1 MNNMITR
8 PNYFSGEALLTN
20 DFKAEQE
27 FHLSLLRYNNASLRT
42 HGIAR
47 GLEVYWEQDSN
58 QVKIDQGMAIDR
70 LGREIILTQ
79 ERIIKL
85 DNIGGLDPW
94 FLTINYH
101 EVYADLTEE
110 PGSGIK
116 GYKRIVQE
124 PQIDI
129 VQIPKESG
137 LNILLAV
144 ISFNADDKV
153 NEISYRSGNFQ
164 RKYVGS
170 ILGEV
175 KFVTEGTGVTEG
187 NIDTQRPVLSLF
199 EEKQADIQFSSIVAK
214 KETTNDDNYLE
225 VNAARTQFMS
235 TTSSRGNLG
244 IGIDQPFANLQIDAI
259 TFKGK
264 GTLSSIDQQVTL
276 NGKMS
281 PFLAV
286 NDLVISDPQVQSG
299 PKQTRKV
306 CKIISHDNVS
316 GVSVFTIDKAFNPP
330 LNNASFTYI
339 RSRLAAFSSPYNGD
353 VLEVNLDGSIG
364 LGGKSL
370 NHAGADNTG
379 RNALYISVDRKVGI
393 GLTDGEPQV
402 ELDVKGEINADALTV
417 AGNVISEGVV
427 KAKSFEGNG
436 ELLKNLPILSYW
448 TKETVGNQASKL
460 HYVEGNVGI
469 QMTNPPGSLSVGGG
483 KSIVGKGFVSTGP
496 KRTPGTGSA
505 DAKPDNTLIGN
516 QTQFTKE
523 VSIGD
528 TITIGNII
536 PQPVK
541 ITEIVSK
548 TELKTVLQIPF
559 VVSDSKYQLLHQGG
573 DKPEAGEGTI
583 SSNGTSII
591 GSGTDFTQLKVGD
604 DIIVDRFDW
613 GSSEVQTWFV
623 KSVTS
628 DTQLTLIPRHTGSDK
643 DFIAKDSAYMVTSAL
658 LTHIQSSAEYSV
670 LNTSSSASE
679 GADTD
684 ATASLPPALLVA
696 ANGLEKGMAENTV
709 AINVELDNLKSQY
722 ALQVNGDVSFD
733 GQSHF
738 QDLSVETLSVSKSLT
753 VSADDSQDNILVV
766 GEKGTTPLLN
776 VTKTNVQIGQQTEP
790 SKYPLD
796 VNGDI
801 HASDTISAGN
811 NVTASNDI
819 TATKNLNG
827 TALLTSAMTVAGT
840 NIYADNSVSIIADR
854 TSSGSLSKNGQ
865 RFQEKAITDGFVIVS
880 VGIAGLG
887 KPSIGAVVG
896 KTSTTVNENSSLTST
911 AVASSSFGEYTISV
925 GKKGS
930 KTYIINYPGSFTL
943 PVKKGEYWTV
953 EFLTVPDLK
962 EFPAPKNQ
970 YQFVPFGPAQG
981 TQSISATDV
990 SNNTPPDKKK
1000 TVSSE
1005 PYKSYIP
1012 DMVKKFHADASE
1024 IKPPTSDETPQE
1036 VIDKRM
1042 NDLTNILSKST
1053 PMNKDEDSRNKFIK
1067 ELSKIVCTVD
1077 SETGKLDNQFTQK
1090 DMDKLISTYSNITG
1104 KTFTPDEISLLRSG
1118 INALVQIN
1126 ANEKNRNDLSLIKSN
1141 IDIFID
1147 ALATAMH
1154 MSFTRD
1160 QRRLLTRA
1168 LVRLVGDG
1176 TQSPS
1181 DISADGKPDSS
1192 TSTEQSSNE
1201 LPENNTSDEHHSV
1214 IKNFIVS
1221 LESDHNQSFTDE
1233 IKRELK
1239 KHIEEVVTKGK
1250 NKQKGTD
1257 NIVKS
1262 VEKAIGSSL
1271 KKDAKAV
1278 LVSGVKK
1285 LFGSLL

>member
-8 PNYFSGEALLTN
+8 PNYFSGEALLTD
-20 DFKAEQE
+20 DFKSEQA

-47 GLEVYWEQDSN
+47 GLEVYWEEDSN
-58 QVKIDQGMAIDR
+58 QVKIDPGMAIDR

-124 PQIDI
+124 PQVDI

-144 ISFNADDKV
+144 ISFNANDKV
-153 NEISYRSGNFQ
+153 NKISYRSGNFQ

-175 KFVTEGTGVTEG
+175 RFITEGTGVNEG
-187 NIDTQRPVLSLF
+187 ELDKQRPVLSLF
-199 EEKQADIQFSSIVAK
+199 EENPADNQFSSIVAK
-214 KETTNDDNYLE
+214 KETTNDDSYLE

-235 TTSSRGNLG
+235 TTTSRGNLG

-264 GTLSSIDQQVTL
+264 GSLSSIDQQVTL
-276 NGKMS
+276 TGKMS

-286 NDLVISDPQVQSG
+286 NDLIISDPQVNSG
-299 PKQTRKV
+299 PKQTRKLI
-306 CKIISHDNVS
+306 KIISHDNAS
-316 GVSVFTIDKAFNPP
+316 GISVFTIDKAFNPP

-339 RSRLAAFSSPYNGD
+339 RSRLAAFSSPSNGNL
-353 VLEVNLDGSIG
+353 LEVNIDGSIG
-364 LGGKSL
+364 LGNRSL
-370 NHAGADNTG
+370 NHAGADNKG
-379 RNALYISVDRKVGI
+379 HNALYISVDRKVGI
-393 GLTDGEPQV
+393 GLTAGEPQV
-402 ELDVKGEINADALTV
+402 ELEVKGEIKADALTV

-448 TKETVGNQASKL
+448 TKETVGDQASKL

-483 KSIVGKGFVSTGP
+483 TSIVGKGFVSTGP
-496 KRTPGTGSA
+496 KRTPGSTGA
-505 DAKPDNTLIGN
+505 DIKADNTLVGN

-548 TELKTVLQIPF
+548 TELKTVLQVPF
-559 VVSDSKYQLLHQGG
+559 VVSDSKYKLLDQGEG
-573 DKPEAGEGTI
+573 EPKTGEGTI

-591 GSGTDFTQLKVGD
+591 GNGTDFTQFKAGD

-613 GSSEVQTWFV
+613 GSSDVQTWYV
-623 KSVTS
+623 KSVSS
-628 DTQLTLIPRHTGSDK
+628 DSELTLIPRHTGADK
-643 DFIAKDSAYMVTSAL
+643 NFVARDSAYMVTSAL

-670 LNTSSSASE
+670 LNTTHSATDE
-679 GADTD
+679 ND

-696 ANGLEKGMAENTV
+696 ANGLQKGMAENTV
-709 AINVELDNLKSQY
+709 AINVELDDLKSQY
-722 ALQVNGDVSFD
+722 ALQVNGDVSFA

-738 QDLSVETLSVSKSLT
+738 KDLSVETLSVSKSLT
-753 VSADDSQDNILVV
+753 VSADNTEDNILVV
-766 GEKGTTPLLN
+766 GESGETPLLN
-776 VTKTNVQIGQQTEP
+776 VSKTNVQIGQQINP
-790 SKYPLD
+790 SQYPLD
-796 VNGDI
+796 VSGDI
-801 HASDTISAGN
+801 YASDTISAGN
-811 NVTASNDI
+811 NITASNDI
-819 TATKNLNG
+819 TATKNLNA
-827 TALLTSAMTVAGT
+827 TALLARAMTVAGT
-840 NIYADNSVSIIADR
+840 SIYSDNSVSIIADR
-854 TSSGSLSKNGQ
+854 TTSGSLSNNGE
-865 RFQEKAITDGFVIVS
+865 RFQQKAPTDGFVVVS

-887 KPSIGAVVG
+887 KPSIGAIVG

-911 AVASSSFGEYTISV
+911 ALASSSFGEYTVSV

-953 EFLTVPDLK
+953 EFLSVPDLK
-962 EFPAPKNQ
+962 QFPAPQNQ
-970 YQFVPFGPAQG
+970 YQFVPLGPDQGAQAV
-981 TQSISATDV
+981 SASDV
-990 SNNTPPDKKK
+990 LNTTSVNAKAAVR
-1000 TVSSE
+1000 TE

-1012 DMVKKFHADASE
+1012 DMVKKFHTDASA
-1024 IKPPTSDETPQE
+1024 IIPPASDETPQE
-1036 VIDKRM
+1036 VIDRRM
-1042 NDLTNILSKST
+1042 SDLTSILSKST
-1053 PMNKDEDSRNKFIK
+1053 PMNKDEDSRNKFIN

-1077 SETGKLDNQFTQK
+1077 NETGKLHNQFAQK
-1090 DMDKLISTYSNITG
+1090 DMDKLISTYSDITG
-1104 KTFTPDEISLLRSG
+1104 KTFTADETSLLRSG

-1126 ANEKNRNDLSLIKSN
+1126 ANEKNRHDLVLIKAN
-1141 IDIFID
+1141 IDTFID

-1154 MSFTRD
+1154 MTFSRE

-1181 DISADGKPDSS
+1181 DITADVKTDS
-1192 TSTEQSSNE
+1192 TSSSSHSSNS
-1201 LPENNTSDEHHSV
+1201 PHHST
-1214 IKNFIVS
+1214 IKSFIAS
-1221 LESDHNQSFTDE
+1221 LESDHKQSFTEDIKDE
-1233 IKRELK
+1233 IK
-1239 KHIEEVVTKGK
+1239 KHIEDVITKSK
-1250 NKQKGTD
+1250 DHQQGTD

-1262 VEKAIGSSL
+1262 VEKATGSSL

-1278 LVSGVKK
+1278 LISATKK